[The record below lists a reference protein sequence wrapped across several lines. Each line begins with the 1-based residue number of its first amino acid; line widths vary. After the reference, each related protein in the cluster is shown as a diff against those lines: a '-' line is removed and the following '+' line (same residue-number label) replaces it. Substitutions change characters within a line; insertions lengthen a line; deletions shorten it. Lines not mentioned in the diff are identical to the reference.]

1 MYSPKI
7 SEDLIPHLF
16 RLARKHDV
24 AMTKIVDEIIRTNLH
39 IKGVLNR
46 EEAMPNNGRRVKRL
60 D

>member
-16 RLARKHDV
+16 RLARKNDV

-39 IKGVLNR
+39 IKGILNR
-46 EEAMPNNGRRVKRL
+46 EEAKPNNGRRVKRL
-60 D
+60 P